1 MWSIRLQEVIN
12 VIEVYL
18 LLSHEY
24 LYKYKS
30 ILGTEIYKN
39 TLVITMYLLGK
50 SGLQSGEGQ
59 LTLMQLFSPNRP
71 SGQITSTIRHVHV
84 FVLVSVC
91 RKTSTFRGQNKF
103 WSKCVA
109 FILASDE

>member
-12 VIEVYL
+12 MIAVYL

-39 TLVITMYLLGK
+39 TLVITIYLLGK
-50 SGLQSGEGQ
+50 SGLQSG
-59 LTLMQLFSPNRP
+59 
-71 SGQITSTIRHVHV
+71 
-84 FVLVSVC
+84 
-91 RKTSTFRGQNKF
+91 
-103 WSKCVA
+103 
-109 FILASDE
+109 

>member
-50 SGLQSGEGQ
+50 SGLQSG
-59 LTLMQLFSPNRP
+59 
-71 SGQITSTIRHVHV
+71 
-84 FVLVSVC
+84 
-91 RKTSTFRGQNKF
+91 
-103 WSKCVA
+103 
-109 FILASDE
+109 

>member
-39 TLVITMYLLGK
+39 TLI
-50 SGLQSGEGQ
+50 
-59 LTLMQLFSPNRP
+59 MQFIYWES
-71 SGQITSTIRHVHV
+71 Q
-84 FVLVSVC
+84 VC
-91 RKTSTFRGQNKF
+91 NQARDN
-103 WSKCVA
+103 
-109 FILASDE
+109 LH

>member
-1 MWSIRLQEVIN
+1 MQEVIN
-12 VIEVYL
+12 LIEVYL
-18 LLSHEY
+18 LSSHEY

-50 SGLQSGEGQ
+50 SGLLSGWGQ
-59 LTLMQLFSPNRP
+59 LTLMQLFSLNRP

-91 RKTSTFRGQNKF
+91 VRHRETSTSRGQNKF